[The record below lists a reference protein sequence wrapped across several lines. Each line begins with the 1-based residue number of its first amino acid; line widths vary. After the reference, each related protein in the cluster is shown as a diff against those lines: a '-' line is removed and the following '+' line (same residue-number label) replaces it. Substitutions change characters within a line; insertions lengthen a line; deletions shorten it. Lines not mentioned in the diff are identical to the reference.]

1 MIFNH
6 TSMYLIFIKT
16 NYFIYLNGHNAP
28 ENEKCN
34 LALNIVIKFIP
45 LHSAIFYINE
55 MFLHINKHDIMS
67 RTQQLTFYKNVDI
80 KNSKNKKRYF
90 FPFVR
95 SHSY

>member
-1 MIFNH
+1 
-6 TSMYLIFIKT
+6 MYLIFIKT
-16 NYFIYLNGHNAP
+16 NYFIHLNGHNAP

-80 KNSKNKKRYF
+80 KKIRKIRDIF
-90 FPFVR
+90 
-95 SHSY
+95 SHL